1 MPDEVSEE
9 RGSTEQAGATASI
22 SATAPASTPAAAPPT
37 GAAGWGEGADY
48 VPDPRRWI
56 ALGIVL
62 TGAFMVLLDIS
73 IVNVAI
79 PSIQT
84 NLHASFAQV
93 QLVLAGYQMAYAVV
107 LITGGRLGD
116 INGRKRMFM
125 LGMAGFV
132 LASASCGLAQTAD
145 MLVFS
150 RVVQGL
156 MAALMYPQV
165 LSVIQVTF
173 PPRERAAAFGIFGS
187 TIGIATI
194 AGPLLGGLII
204 RSDITG
210 SSWRWVF
217 LVNVPVGVASLIAA
231 ARLMSETKAPQGAKL
246 DIPGVLIVSAALFL
260 LAFPLVEGR
269 DQGWPGWAF
278 LMLALSVPAIAGFAL
293 LERTIERRNGKPL
306 VPLSLFKD
314 RAFTAGMAVSSI
326 FFAGIPSFF
335 FTFGLTVQ
343 IGLHF
348 SALHAGLVTAPFAI
362 GSASASAMSVR
373 LAPKLGKNIL
383 FIGSGLLVIGML
395 ATVAT
400 LHWRGTDLN
409 GVDLIPAMFI
419 SGVGLGCT
427 VAPLVNVILAGIR
440 SADAGSA
447 AGVLSTFQQVG
458 GALGVAIIGV
468 IFFGLLGN
476 RAGNIAQD
484 NAAQLRA
491 DLIATHQLPP
501 QQADQTV
508 AIFVDCFSRRA
519 NSKDPSETPP
529 GCPDPARATPGPV
542 TTVIQDASNR
552 ALGENFTEAL
562 ERALLFNAVVFGSSG
577 LLVLLLPRP
586 PRTRPPGAGAA
597 GAH

>member
-22 SATAPASTPAAAPPT
+22 SLTAPASTPVAAPPS
-37 GAAGWGEGADY
+37 GAAAWGAGADY

-84 NLHASFAQV
+84 NLHATFAQV

-116 INGRKRMFM
+116 IHGRKRLFM

-132 LASASCGLAQTAD
+132 LASASCGLAQSAD

-150 RVVQGL
+150 RIVQGL
-156 MAALMYPQV
+156 MAAMMYPQV

-231 ARLMSETKAPQGAKL
+231 SRLMSETKAPRGAKL

-269 DQGWPGWAF
+269 DQGWPAWAF
-278 LMLALSVPAIAGFAL
+278 LMLVISVPVIAAFAL
-293 LERTIERRNGKPL
+293 LERAIERRNGSPL
-306 VPLSLFKD
+306 VPLSLFRD
-314 RAFTAGMAVSSI
+314 RAFSSGLAVSSI

-335 FTFGLTVQ
+335 FTFSLTVQ

-373 LAPKLGKNIL
+373 LAPRLGKNIL
-383 FIGSGLLVIGML
+383 FIGSGLLVVGML
-395 ATVAT
+395 ATIAT

-427 VAPLVNVILAGIR
+427 VAPLANVILAGIR
-440 SADAGSA
+440 GADAGSA
-447 AGVLSTFQQVG
+447 SGVLSTFQQVG
-458 GALGVAIIGV
+458 GALGVAVIGV

-476 RAGNIAQD
+476 RADGIAQA

-491 DLIATHQLPP
+491 DLIATHQMPA

-508 AIFVDCFSRRA
+508 AVFVDCFTRRA
-519 NSKDPSETPP
+519 NAKDPSETPP

-542 TTVIQDASNR
+542 TTAIQDASSR
-552 ALGENFTEAL
+552 ALGENFTESL
-562 ERALLFNAVVFGSSG
+562 ERALLFNVVVFGSSG

-586 PRTRPPGAGAA
+586 QFQRPGGGAA
-597 GAH
+597 AH